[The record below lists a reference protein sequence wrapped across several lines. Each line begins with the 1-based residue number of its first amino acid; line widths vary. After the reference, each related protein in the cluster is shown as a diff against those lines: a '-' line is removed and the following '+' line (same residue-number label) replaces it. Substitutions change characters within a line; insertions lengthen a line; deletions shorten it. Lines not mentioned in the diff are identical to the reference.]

1 MGSPCYTSECLLSYP
16 VPVSSIVLYA
26 TASDIDTVIIDGKI
40 LKEKG
45 IMKTIDVADVIYK
58 AQERIRDIWDAF
70 LEEDTSLKTNLLKH
84 IPYF

>member
-1 MGSPCYTSECLLSYP
+1 
-16 VPVSSIVLYA
+16 VLYA

-45 IMKTIDVADVIYK
+45 VMKTIDVADVIYK

-70 LEEDTSLKTNLLKH
+70 LEEDASLKTNILKH